1 MPIYEYQCQQ
11 CGHHHEALQKISDP
25 QLRQCPECGRKSLKR
40 LVSAVRFR
48 LAGSGWYET
57 DFKSD
62 KEAKRN
68 LHDKADKDEA
78 KTDGSGESE
87 AGSKSEAKDAAK
99 SDAKDDSAK
108 SDSAKSDSAKG
119 DSAKSAS
126 SEPTGSGKRSRISR
140 PATTAVRS
148 KSNGRT
154 KKAARRAPAVRRRGR

>member
-68 LHDKADKDEA
+68 LHDKADKAEA

-108 SDSAKSDSAKG
+108 SDSAKG

-126 SEPTGSGKRSRISR
+126 SEPTGSGKRSRVSR

-154 KKAARRAPAVRRRGR
+154 KPARRAPAVRRRGR

>member
-68 LHDKADKDEA
+68 LHEKGDREEA
-78 KTDGSGESE
+78 KKDG
-87 AGSKSEAKDAAK
+87 AGASDGDTKPDTKPDAKDAGK
-99 SDAKDDSAK
+99 PDAKADSAK
-108 SDSAKSDSAKG
+108 SVA
-119 DSAKSAS
+119 
-126 SEPTGSGKRSRISR
+126 SEPTGNSRRAHVSR
-140 PATTAVRS
+140 PAAAPARS
-148 KSNGRT
+148 KANGKT
-154 KKAARRAPAVRRRGR
+154 KPARRASAVRKRRR

>member
-11 CGHHHEALQKISDP
+11 CGHHHEALQKLSDP

-68 LHDKADKDEA
+68 LHEKPDKDEA
-78 KTDGSGESE
+78 KADASGGSE
-87 AGSKSEAKDAAK
+87 AGTKSEAKDAAK
-99 SDAKDDSAK
+99 PDAKG
-108 SDSAKSDSAKG
+108 DSAKG
-119 DSAKSAS
+119 DSTKGDSANGAS
-126 SEPTGSGKRSRISR
+126 SEPTGSGKRSRVSR
-140 PATTAVRS
+140 PATTVRS

-154 KKAARRAPAVRRRGR
+154 KPARRAPAVRRRGR

>member
-11 CGHHHEALQKISDP
+11 CGHHHEALQKLSDP

-68 LHDKADKDEA
+68 LHEKADKDEA
-78 KTDGSGESE
+78 KGDGSGGSEGESKAEPKEVAKPE
-87 AGSKSEAKDAAK
+87 AEG
-99 SDAKDDSAK
+99 DSAK
-108 SDSAKSDSAKG
+108 GDSAKG

-126 SEPTGSGKRSRISR
+126 SEPTESGKRSRVSR
-140 PATTAVRS
+140 QATAAVRS

-154 KKAARRAPAVRRRGR
+154 KPARRAPAVRRRGR

>member
-1 MPIYEYQCQQ
+1 MPIYEYQCQR
-11 CGHHHEALQKISDP
+11 CGHHHEALQKLSDP

-68 LHDKADKDEA
+68 LHEKGDKEEVKEEA
-78 KTDGSGESE
+78 K
-87 AGSKSEAKDAAK
+87 AEAKEETKKDGAVAVEGDGKTDAKEAAK
-99 SDAKDDSAK
+99 PDAKPDSAK
-108 SDSAKSDSAKG
+108 SV
-119 DSAKSAS
+119 S
-126 SEPTGSGKRSRISR
+126 SEPTGSGTRARTSRS
-140 PATTAVRS
+140 ATATVKS

-154 KKAARRAPAVRRRGR
+154 KPARRAPAARQRRR

>member
-1 MPIYEYQCQQ
+1 MPIYEYQCQR
-11 CGHHHEALQKISDP
+11 CGHHHEALQRLSDP

-68 LHDKADKDEA
+68 LHEKGDKEEAKEEAKKDSAGAAEGDGKADAKEAAKPDTKADSAKADSA
-78 KTDGSGESE
+78 KT
-87 AGSKSEAKDAAK
+87 
-99 SDAKDDSAK
+99 DSAK
-108 SDSAKSDSAKG
+108 SV
-119 DSAKSAS
+119 S
-126 SEPTGSGKRSRISR
+126 SEPTGNGTRPRTGRS
-140 PATTAVRS
+140 ATAAVKS

-154 KKAARRAPAVRRRGR
+154 KPARRAPAARQRRR

>member
-1 MPIYEYQCQQ
+1 MPIYEYQCQR

-68 LHDKADKDEA
+68 LHEKGDKEEAKEEAKKDSAGAAEGDGKADA
-78 KTDGSGESE
+78 KE
-87 AGSKSEAKDAAK
+87 AAK
-99 SDAKDDSAK
+99 PDAKADSAK
-108 SDSAKSDSAKG
+108 SVSA
-119 DSAKSAS
+119 
-126 SEPTGSGKRSRISR
+126 EPTGSGTRPRTGRS
-140 PATTAVRS
+140 ATAAVKS

-154 KKAARRAPAVRRRGR
+154 KPARRAPAARQRRR

>member
-68 LHDKADKDEA
+68 LHEKADTDEA

-99 SDAKDDSAK
+99 SDAKG
-108 SDSAKSDSAKG
+108 DSAKG

-126 SEPTGSGKRSRISR
+126 SEFPGSDKRSRVSP

-154 KKAARRAPAVRRRGR
+154 KPARRAPAVRRRGR

>member
-62 KEAKRN
+62 KEEKRN
-68 LHDKADKDEA
+68 LHEKGDRDEA
-78 KTDGSGESE
+78 GKDVAGAAAGDGKTD
-87 AGSKSEAKDAAK
+87 AKETAK
-99 SDAKDDSAK
+99 PDAKTEATK
-108 SDSAKSDSAKG
+108 SSPAEPA
-119 DSAKSAS
+119 AS
-126 SEPTGSGKRSRISR
+126 SGRTRVSP
-140 PATTAVRS
+140 PAAPARS
-148 KSNGRT
+148 KANGRT
-154 KKAARRAPAVRRRGR
+154 KPARRAPAARKRRR

>member
-11 CGHHHEALQKISDP
+11 CGHHHEALQKLSDP

-68 LHDKADKDEA
+68 LHEKPDKDEA
-78 KTDGSGESE
+78 KADGSGGSE
-87 AGSKSEAKDAAK
+87 AGTKSEAKDAATPDVK
-99 SDAKDDSAK
+99 G
-108 SDSAKSDSAKG
+108 DSAKG

-126 SEPTGSGKRSRISR
+126 AEPTGSGKRSRVSR

-148 KSNGRT
+148 KSNGQT
-154 KKAARRAPAVRRRGR
+154 KPARRAPAVRRRGR

>member
-62 KEAKRN
+62 KESKRN
-68 LHDKADKDEA
+68 LHENGDKEEA
-78 KTDGSGESE
+78 KTDGASGSDVGAKPDAE
-87 AGSKSEAKDAAK
+87 AAAK
-99 SDAKDDSAK
+99 PESKPETPK
-108 SDSAKSDSAKG
+108 
-119 DSAKSAS
+119 AS
-126 SEPTGSGKRSRISR
+126 PSEPAGRRKRSLVTR
-140 PATTAVRS
+140 PAA
-148 KSNGRT
+148 
-154 KKAARRAPAVRRRGR
+154 APARAKTYGTRKPPRAAAAGRRRR

>member
-68 LHDKADKDEA
+68 LHEKGDKEEAKEEAKKDGAGAAEGDGKADA
-78 KTDGSGESE
+78 KE
-87 AGSKSEAKDAAK
+87 AAK
-99 SDAKDDSAK
+99 PDAKADSTKADSAK
-108 SDSAKSDSAKG
+108 SV
-119 DSAKSAS
+119 S
-126 SEPTGSGKRSRISR
+126 SEPTGSGTRPRTGRS
-140 PATTAVRS
+140 ATATVKS

-154 KKAARRAPAVRRRGR
+154 KPARRAPAARQPRR

>member
-11 CGHHHEALQKISDP
+11 CGHHHEALQKLSDP

-68 LHDKADKDEA
+68 LHEKPDKDEA
-78 KTDGSGESE
+78 KADASGGSE
-87 AGSKSEAKDAAK
+87 AGTKSEAKDAAK
-99 SDAKDDSAK
+99 PDAKG
-108 SDSAKSDSAKG
+108 DSAKG
-119 DSAKSAS
+119 DSANGAS
-126 SEPTGSGKRSRISR
+126 SEPTGSGKRSRVSR
-140 PATTAVRS
+140 PATTVRS

-154 KKAARRAPAVRRRGR
+154 KPARRAPAVRRRGR

>member
-68 LHDKADKDEA
+68 LHDKADTAEA

-108 SDSAKSDSAKG
+108 SDSAKG

-126 SEPTGSGKRSRISR
+126 SEPTGSGKRSRVSR

-154 KKAARRAPAVRRRGR
+154 KPARRAPAVRRRGR

>member
-1 MPIYEYQCQQ
+1 MPIYEYQCQR

-68 LHDKADKDEA
+68 LHEKGDKEEAKVEAKKDGTGAADVKADAKEAAKPDA
-78 KTDGSGESE
+78 KTDS
-87 AGSKSEAKDAAK
+87 AK
-99 SDAKDDSAK
+99 DSAK
-108 SDSAKSDSAKG
+108 SV
-119 DSAKSAS
+119 S
-126 SEPTGSGKRSRISR
+126 SEPTGSGTRPRTGRS
-140 PATTAVRS
+140 ATATVKS

-154 KKAARRAPAVRRRGR
+154 KPARRAPAARQRRR

>member
-68 LHDKADKDEA
+68 LHEKADKDEA
-78 KTDGSGESE
+78 KADGSGGSE
-87 AGSKSEAKDAAK
+87 ARDQVRGQGCRQAGRE
-99 SDAKDDSAK
+99 
-108 SDSAKSDSAKG
+108 G
-119 DSAKSAS
+119 RFR
-126 SEPTGSGKRSRISR
+126 EERFREER
-140 PATTAVRS
+140 PF
-148 KSNGRT
+148 
-154 KKAARRAPAVRRRGR
+154 RADR

>member
-62 KEAKRN
+62 KESKRN
-68 LHDKADKDEA
+68 LHEKGDREEA
-78 KTDGSGESE
+78 KKKDGAEGAE
-87 AGSKSEAKDAAK
+87 AGAKTEAKDTAK
-99 SDAKDDSAK
+99 PETVTESGTGGSSESAVSAK
-108 SDSAKSDSAKG
+108 S
-119 DSAKSAS
+119 
-126 SEPTGSGKRSRISR
+126 SGVSR
-140 PATTAVRS
+140 PAAAPAPS
-148 KSNGRT
+148 KSNGRS
-154 KKAARRAPAVRRRGR
+154 KPARRAPAARQRRR

>member
-11 CGHHHEALQKISDP
+11 CGHHHEALQKLSDP

-68 LHDKADKDEA
+68 LHEKADKDEA
-78 KTDGSGESE
+78 KTDGSGGSE
-87 AGSKSEAKDAAK
+87 AGTKSEAKDAAK
-99 SDAKDDSAK
+99 PD
-108 SDSAKSDSAKG
+108 AKG
-119 DSAKSAS
+119 DSAKSDSTKSAP
-126 SEPTGSGKRSRISR
+126 SEPTGSGKRSRVSR
-140 PATTAVRS
+140 PATPAVRS

-154 KKAARRAPAVRRRGR
+154 KPARRPPAARRPGR

>member
-11 CGHHHEALQKISDP
+11 CGHHHEALQKLSDP

-68 LHDKADKDEA
+68 LHEKADKDEA
-78 KTDGSGESE
+78 KADGSGGSE
-87 AGSKSEAKDAAK
+87 AGTKSEAKDAAK
-99 SDAKDDSAK
+99 PDAKGDSAK
-108 SDSAKSDSAKG
+108 SDSAKS

-126 SEPTGSGKRSRISR
+126 SEPTGSGKRSRVSR
-140 PATTAVRS
+140 PATTPVRS

-154 KKAARRAPAVRRRGR
+154 KPARRAPAVRRRGR

>member
-25 QLRQCPECGRKSLKR
+25 QLRQCPECGRRSLKR

-68 LHDKADKDEA
+68 LHDKADKAEA

-108 SDSAKSDSAKG
+108 SDSAKG

-126 SEPTGSGKRSRISR
+126 SEPTGSGKRSRVSR